1 METGLFVD
9 DVRWEGRNEKIAEL
23 ESYTTQPGTLTDP
36 CQDTWRPELWAR
48 RLFAQ
53 VSVLSSGV
61 AGKYGNPQRHWSPV
75 KLKSAPNVKIPS
87 YTGKNWVKHF
97 IFENGVIPSLT
108 VFVPPISVL
117 FMWVSYSVHLPYSSC
132 THSTLD
138 GVQRVGGGK
147 NLYKKCIELYK
158 PLW

>member
-1 METGLFVD
+1 MVCLWGELCEWQWLS
-9 DVRWEGRNEKIAEL
+9 RW
-23 ESYTTQPGTLTDP
+23 S
-36 CQDTWRPELWAR
+36 
-48 RLFAQ
+48 
-53 VSVLSSGV
+53 SVLPGHVKDRPCPALGPLSHLVRSV
-61 AGKYGNPQRHWSPV
+61 ELSWWEIWNPQRQWSPV

>member
-1 METGLFVD
+1 MRRPNPARAFGALKQLVESV
-9 DVRWEGRNEKIAEL
+9 EL
-23 ESYTTQPGTLTDP
+23 LGTEIPISCRIKKCTD
-36 CQDTWRPELWAR
+36 
-48 RLFAQ
+48 
-53 VSVLSSGV
+53 
-61 AGKYGNPQRHWSPV
+61 
-75 KLKSAPNVKIPS
+75 VKIPS

-117 FMWVSYSVHLPYSSC
+117 FMWVSYTVHLPYSSC

-158 PLW
+158 PL